1 MERKMPLGWW
11 MRKATSIGLVA
22 TITIALGVTFVLAK
36 RVRESAHPRTTP
48 QPEPKTQP
56 LPEAEVDIM
65 PRNVFTSTLAGRWYE
80 ADPQR
85 LTAEID
91 GYLAHVDSSVPGNI
105 QALIL
110 PHAGYQYS
118 GQVAAYGVK
127 HLAGKRFSRV
137 IVMGPTHQ
145 LPMEDVA
152 SVPDATHY
160 ATPLGEVALDVDFIN
175 ALKQHPG
182 FRTIRG
188 AHDTEHSVQIEV
200 PLLQRVLGDFTLVPI
215 VVGQLDAENSR
226 AMARVLT
233 GLLDPET
240 LVVVS
245 SDFTHYGRNFGYIPF
260 RDDVLAN
267 LEKLDMGAWDF
278 IEKKD
283 LNGFYDYIAR
293 TGATICGRHPIGL
306 LLAMLPAD
314 AQAHLIK
321 YDTSGNMMGDT
332 SNSVSYLSIAFTGTW
347 KQGKAVAAQPPQE
360 AALTEQD
367 RAQLLALAR
376 ATLECAV
383 RNRRMGTPEEL
394 GITITPGM
402 ERVMG
407 AFVTLTEGGQLR
419 GCIGDIFP
427 RRPLYK
433 AVMAN
438 AINAGLRDR
447 RFQPVREEELPL
459 LHYEISALTDPAP
472 VPSYNDIIIGR
483 HGMVV
488 EKGGRSAVYLPQVA
502 PEQGWDLDETLTHL
516 SQKAGLEPDAW
527 REGASFTVFEAI
539 VFGEEPT

>member
-1 MERKMPLGWW
+1 MRRKIVLGLAAWKSW
-11 MRKATSIGLVA
+11 
-22 TITIALGVTFVLAK
+22 ITIAPILLLVIALAVVLPGARK
-36 RVRESAHPRTTP
+36 RAREAAR
-48 QPEPKTQP
+48 PEPVAVP
-56 LPEAEVDIM
+56 APVVEEAAM
-65 PRNVFTSTLAGRWYE
+65 PKKVFTSTLAGRWYE
-80 ADPQR
+80 ADAGR

-91 GYLAHVDSSVPGNI
+91 GYLANVETRVPGSV

-110 PHAGYQYS
+110 PHAGYRYS

-127 HLAGKRFSRV
+127 QVAGNRFSRV
-137 IVMGPTHQ
+137 VVMGPTHQ

-160 ATPLGEVALDVDFIN
+160 ATPLGEVPLDVDFIN
-175 ALKQHPG
+175 ALKQHPH
-182 FRTIRG
+182 FRSIRG

-200 PLLQRVLGDFTLVPI
+200 PLLQRALGDFTLVPI
-215 VVGQLDAENSR
+215 VVGQLDAESSR
-226 AMARVLT
+226 AMARVLA

-240 LVVVS
+240 LVAVS
-245 SDFTHYGRNFGYIPF
+245 SDFTHYGRNFGYVPF
-260 RDDVLAN
+260 RDDVLDN

-283 LNGFYDYIAR
+283 LNGFYDYIAQ

-314 AQAHLIK
+314 SQAHLIK
-321 YDTSGNMMGDT
+321 YDTSGKIMGDT

-347 KQGKAVAAQPPQE
+347 KQGKAVAVQPGQE

-383 RNRRMGTPEEL
+383 KNRRMGTPEEL

-438 AINAGLRDR
+438 AVNAGLRDN
-447 RFQPVREEELPL
+447 RFRPVQDEELPL
-459 LHYEISALTDPAP
+459 LHYEISALTDP
-472 VPSYNDIIIGR
+472 VPIPTYNDIIIGR

-488 EKGGRSAVYLPQVA
+488 EKEGRSAVYLPQVA

-516 SQKAGLEPDAW
+516 SQKAGLQPDAW